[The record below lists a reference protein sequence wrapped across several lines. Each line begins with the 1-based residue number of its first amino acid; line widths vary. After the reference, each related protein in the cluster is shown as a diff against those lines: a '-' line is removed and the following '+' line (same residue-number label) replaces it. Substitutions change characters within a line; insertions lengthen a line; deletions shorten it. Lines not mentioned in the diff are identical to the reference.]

1 MFTASSETAKPSTRG
16 TRGAEGPV
24 PWARARPPIRLSGA
38 TPPRS
43 RRGWGRQCTPPGA
56 CDSPILVRLGS
67 TSRATLTS
75 HPPRLG
81 QGSGRL
87 DPLEGSR
94 GAFGSGGKGQVT
106 SYQTVV
112 QSAAPALP
120 GNAVLA
126 PLGGGGGGGHGA
138 QGGLGTPALRGVS
151 REGQRAASAKAAAA
165 AAGKSV
171 ADIVRAR
178 HILNT

>member
-1 MFTASSETAKPSTRG
+1 M
-16 TRGAEGPV
+16 
-24 PWARARPPIRLSGA
+24 
-38 TPPRS
+38 
-43 RRGWGRQCTPPGA
+43 
-56 CDSPILVRLGS
+56 
-67 TSRATLTS
+67 
-75 HPPRLG
+75 G

-126 PLGGGGGGGHGA
+126 PLGAGGGGGHGA